1 MENNLFMEI
10 DNYEVYLSQVASR
23 TEKETFKIAVK
34 ELVQA
39 INAYTKENAK
49 IVTNKLINAGIPSVT
64 ANKYVYFNLAASDAS
79 ENFPS
84 IYAILFK
91 WHPFHHI
98 EIVNAD
104 IIPVDMIGK
113 CTDYV
118 RWSDGIF
125 RTTFY
130 AGYRDGITSENWDTT
145 KASSAKG
152 YFNNLDEYLFHI
164 FNDKYDKYYTSRS
177 YLGLPCG
184 KDRKEIA
191 KGAAIKSITDSF
203 AAATELLSEYPRG
216 IDYKNHKGVSECSKV
231 DWYYD
236 ALDNI
241 FTTLR
246 EANKLDAAEFYV
258 AMRDYVKEIE
268 KKNFVATTTIKDT
281 VKEE

>member
-10 DNYEVYLSQVASR
+10 DNYKVYLSQVASR
-23 TEKETFKIAVK
+23 AEKETFKIAVK

-49 IVTNKLINAGIPSVT
+49 IVTNELINAGILSIT
-64 ANKYVYFNLAASDAS
+64 ANKYVYFNLAASDAA
-79 ENFPS
+79 ETFPS

-130 AGYRDGITSENWDTT
+130 AGYRDGITSENWNTA
-145 KASSAKG
+145 KALSTKG
-152 YFNNLDEYLFHI
+152 YFNNLDEYLFHV
-164 FNDKYDKYYTSRS
+164 FNDKYDTYYTSRS

-191 KGAAIKSITDSF
+191 KGAAIKSITNAF
-203 AAATELLSEYPRG
+203 TTATELLSEYPRG

-236 ALDNI
+236 ALQNI
-241 FTTLR
+241 FTTLEKEDR
-246 EANKLDAAEFYV
+246 LDAAYFYK
-258 AMRDYVKEIE
+258 AMRDYVIKIE
-268 KKNFVATTTIKDT
+268 KTKYMSDTI

>member
-10 DNYEVYLSQVASR
+10 DNCKVYLSQVASR
-23 TEKETFKIAVK
+23 AEKETFKIAVK

-49 IVTNKLINAGIPSVT
+49 IVIIELINAGIPSVT

-130 AGYRDGITSENWDTT
+130 AGYRDGITSENWDTRT
-145 KASSAKG
+145 SCTKG

-164 FNDKYDKYYTSRS
+164 FNDKYDTYYNSRA

-184 KDRKEIA
+184 KDRKGIS
-191 KGAAIKSITDSF
+191 KGAAIKNITDSF
-203 AAATELLSEYPRG
+203 TAATKLLSEYPRG
-216 IDYKNHKGVSECSKV
+216 IDYKNHKGVSECSKI

-236 ALDNI
+236 ALENV
-241 FTTLR
+241 FTALR
-246 EANKLDAAEFYV
+246 EENKLDAAEFYV
-258 AMRDYVKEIE
+258 AMRDCVKEIE
-268 KKNFVATTTIKDT
+268 KKHFVATTTIKDT

>member
-1 MENNLFMEI
+1 MANNLFMEI

-23 TEKETFKIAVK
+23 AEKETFKIAVK

-49 IVTNKLINAGIPSVT
+49 IVTNELINAGIPSVT

-79 ENFPS
+79 ETFPS

-104 IIPVDMIGK
+104 IIPIDMIGK

-118 RWSDGIF
+118 RWNDGVF
-125 RTTFY
+125 HTTFY
-130 AGYRDGITSENWDTT
+130 SGYRDGITSENWDTT
-145 KASSAKG
+145 KALSTKG
-152 YFNNLDEYLFHI
+152 YFNNLDEYLFHT
-164 FNDKYDKYYTSRS
+164 FNDKYDTYYTSRS

-184 KDRKEIA
+184 KDRKGIA
-191 KGAAIKSITDSF
+191 KGAVIKSITDSF
-203 AAATELLSEYPRG
+203 TAATTLLSEYPKG
-216 IDYKNHKGVSECSKV
+216 IDYKNHKGVSECSKL

-236 ALDNI
+236 ALENI
-241 FTTLR
+241 FTTL
-246 EANKLDAAEFYV
+246 EKENKLDAAEFYV
-258 AMRDYVKEIE
+258 AMRNYVKEIDNR
-268 KKNFVATTTIKDT
+268 NFVTTTTIKDT

>member
-10 DNYEVYLSQVASR
+10 DNYKVYLSQVASR
-23 TEKETFKIAVK
+23 AEKETFKIAVK

-49 IVTNKLINAGIPSVT
+49 IVIIELINAGIPSVT

-130 AGYRDGITSENWDTT
+130 AGYRDGITSENWDTRT
-145 KASSAKG
+145 SCTKG

-164 FNDKYDKYYTSRS
+164 FNDKYDTYYNSRA

-184 KDRKEIA
+184 KDRKGIS
-191 KGAAIKSITDSF
+191 KGAAIKNITDSF
-203 AAATELLSEYPRG
+203 TAATKLLSEYPRG
-216 IDYKNHKGVSECSKV
+216 IDYKNHKGVSECSKI

-236 ALDNI
+236 ALENV
-241 FTTLR
+241 FTALR
-246 EANKLDAAEFYV
+246 EENKLDAAEFYV
-258 AMRDYVKEIE
+258 AMRDCVKEIE
-268 KKNFVATTTIKDT
+268 KKHFVATTTIKDT

>member
-10 DNYEVYLSQVASR
+10 DNYKVYLTQVASR
-23 TEKETFKIAVK
+23 AEKETFKIAVK

-49 IVTNKLINAGIPSVT
+49 IVTNELINAGIPSVT
-64 ANKYVYFNLAASDAS
+64 TNKYVYFNLAASDAS

-118 RWSDGIF
+118 RWNDGVF
-125 RTTFY
+125 HTTFY
-130 AGYRDGITSENWDTT
+130 SGYQDGITSENWDTT
-145 KASSAKG
+145 KALSTKG
-152 YFNNLDEYLFHI
+152 YFNNLDEYLFHV
-164 FNDKYDKYYTSRS
+164 FNNEYNTYYTSRS

-184 KDRKEIA
+184 KDRKGIA

-203 AAATELLSEYPRG
+203 TAATKLLSEYPKG
-216 IDYKNHKGVSECSKV
+216 IDYKNHKGVSECSKL

-241 FTTLR
+241 FTTL
-246 EANKLDAAEFYV
+246 EEGNKLDAAEFYV
-258 AMRDYVKEIE
+258 AMSDYVKEIE
-268 KKNFVATTTIKDT
+268 KRKFVATAIKEDT

>member
-10 DNYEVYLSQVASR
+10 DNYKVYLSQVASR
-23 TEKETFKIAVK
+23 AEKETFKIAVK

-39 INAYTKENAK
+39 INSYTKENAK
-49 IVTNKLINAGIPSVT
+49 IVTNELINAGILSIT
-64 ANKYVYFNLAASDAS
+64 ANKYVYFNLAASDAA
-79 ENFPS
+79 ETFPS

-130 AGYRDGITSENWDTT
+130 AGYRDGITSENWNTA
-145 KASSAKG
+145 KALSAKG
-152 YFNNLDEYLFHI
+152 YFNNLDEYLFHV

-191 KGAAIKSITDSF
+191 KGAAIKSITTAF
-203 AAATELLSEYPRG
+203 TAATELLSEYPRG
-216 IDYKNHKGVSECSKV
+216 IDYKNHKGTSECSKI

-241 FTTLR
+241 FTTLEKEDR
-246 EANKLDAAEFYV
+246 LDAAYFYK
-258 AMRDYVKEIE
+258 AMRDYVIKIE
-268 KKNFVATTTIKDT
+268 KTKYMSDTI

>member
-10 DNYEVYLSQVASR
+10 DNYEVYLSQVSSIA
-23 TEKETFKIAVK
+23 EKETFTIAVK

-39 INAYTKENAK
+39 INEYTKENAR
-49 IVTNKLINAGIPSVT
+49 IVTNELINAGILSVT

-125 RTTFY
+125 RTKFHER
-130 AGYRDGITSENWDTT
+130 YRDGITSENWDT
-145 KASSAKG
+145 KASCTKG
-152 YFNNLDEYLFHI
+152 YFNNLEEKLFHI
-164 FNDKYDKYYTSRS
+164 FNDKYNKYYKSRS

-184 KDRKEIA
+184 KDRKGIA
-191 KGAAIKSITDSF
+191 KGVAIEKITNVF

-236 ALDNI
+236 ALENI
-241 FTTLR
+241 FTTL
-246 EANKLDAAEFYV
+246 EKENKLDASYFYV

-268 KKNFVATTTIKDT
+268 KRNFVPTTTIKDT

>member
-1 MENNLFMEI
+1 MGNDLFMEI

-23 TEKETFKIAVK
+23 AEKETFKIAVK

-49 IVTNKLINAGIPSVT
+49 IVTKELINAGIPSVT

-125 RTTFY
+125 RTAFY
-130 AGYRDGITSENWDTT
+130 AGYRDDITSENWDTR
-145 KASSAKG
+145 ASCTKG
-152 YFNNLDEYLFHI
+152 YFNNLDEYLFHM
-164 FNDKYDKYYTSRS
+164 FNDKYDTYYNSRS

-184 KDRKEIA
+184 KDRKGIV

-203 AAATELLSEYPRG
+203 ASATELLSEYPRG

-236 ALDNI
+236 ALQNI
-241 FTTLR
+241 FTTL
-246 EANKLDAAEFYV
+246 EKENKLDAAEFYV
-258 AMRDYVKEIE
+258 AMCDYVKEIE
-268 KKNFVATTTIKDT
+268 KRNFVATATIKDN

>member
-10 DNYEVYLSQVASR
+10 DNYKVYLSQVASIA
-23 TEKETFKIAVK
+23 EKETFKIAVK

-39 INAYTKENAK
+39 INLYTKKNAK
-49 IVTNKLINAGIPSVT
+49 IVTNELINAGIPSVT

-104 IIPVDMIGK
+104 IIPIDMIGK

-130 AGYRDGITSENWDTT
+130 AGYRDGIISENWDTT

-152 YFNNLDEYLFHI
+152 YFNNLDEYLFHV
-164 FNDKYDKYYTSRS
+164 FNDKYDTYYSSRS

-184 KDRKEIA
+184 NDRKEIA
-191 KGAAIKSITDSF
+191 KGAAIKSITTAF
-203 AAATELLSEYPRG
+203 TAATELLSEYPRG
-216 IDYKNHKGVSECSKV
+216 IDYKNHTGVSECSKV

-241 FTTLR
+241 FTTLEKEDR
-246 EANKLDAAEFYV
+246 LDTAYFYK
-258 AMRDYVKEIE
+258 AMRDYVIKIE
-268 KKNFVATTTIKDT
+268 KTKYMSDTI

>member
-10 DNYEVYLSQVASR
+10 DNYKVYLSQVASR
-23 TEKETFKIAVK
+23 AEKETFKIAVK

-39 INAYTKENAK
+39 INAYTKENAN
-49 IVTNKLINAGIPSVT
+49 IVTNELLNAGIPSVT

-113 CTDYV
+113 CTDYI
-118 RWSDGIF
+118 RWIDGVF
-125 RTTFY
+125 HTTFY
-130 AGYRDGITSENWDTT
+130 SGYRDGITSENWDTT
-145 KASSAKG
+145 KALSTKG
-152 YFNNLDEYLFHI
+152 YFNNLDEYLFHM
-164 FNDKYDKYYTSRS
+164 FNDKYDTYYNSRA

-184 KDRKEIA
+184 KDRKGIV
-191 KGAAIKSITDSF
+191 KGAAIESITNSF
-203 AAATELLSEYPRG
+203 ASATKLLSEYPRG
-216 IDYKNHKGVSECSKV
+216 IDYKNHKGVSKCSKV
-231 DWYYD
+231 DWYYN
-236 ALDNI
+236 ALENI

-246 EANKLDAAEFYV
+246 EENKLDAAEFYV

-268 KKNFVATTTIKDT
+268 KKHFVATTTIKDT